1 MRLVLCFY
9 IRILQYLGKA
19 ILLMNK
25 PTDRNLNRQALER
38 VARVFSAF
46 SDATR
51 LAILQELKAGELP
64 VGALVDAVGVSQG
77 NVSKQ
82 LQLLFDAGLLTRRK
96 QGTQVFYTI
105 SEEIVLPMCELVCGK
120 LNRDA
125 QATHSA
131 LTFQI

>member
-1 MRLVLCFY
+1 
-9 IRILQYLGKA
+9 
-19 ILLMNK
+19 MNK
-25 PTDRNLNRQALER
+25 PTDRNLDRQALER